1 MRTFIALE
9 LPQEFCD
16 EVASLAH
23 ALKRTIEG
31 RFMKR
36 ETYHLTLA
44 FLGDINESTAVKV
57 IESIDAVLP
66 LLQPIRLNAIGLG
79 KFGKPH
85 DATLHL
91 QIQPT
96 DELIKLARTTP

>member
-66 LLQPIRLNAIGLG
+66 LLQPIRLNGIESALASLESLTMQHSTY
-79 KFGKPH
+79 KFN
-85 DATLHL
+85 
-91 QIQPT
+91 QPMN
-96 DELIKLARTTP
+96 L